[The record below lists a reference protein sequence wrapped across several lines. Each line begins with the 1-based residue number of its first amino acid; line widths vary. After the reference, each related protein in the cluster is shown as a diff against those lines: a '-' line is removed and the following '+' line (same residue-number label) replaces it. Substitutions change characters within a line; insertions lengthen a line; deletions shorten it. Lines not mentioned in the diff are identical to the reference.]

1 MTAAAKRVFQFSS
14 PSKKRKAASAAAVL
28 TLSAVVSL
36 AAHSPAAA
44 ATPNIRT
51 SPNNVVPACVTPPR
65 LMAFLKQRNRN
76 LEPRFGAI
84 ADWYKRHGESWHVR
98 WDYAFF
104 QMALETN
111 FLTFKRGDGSW
122 GDAKPKQNNFAGLGT
137 TGGGVPGDSFPDV
150 GTGVLAQ
157 IQHLVVYSGE
167 HLANPVGPR
176 TRLKQDDIIEATGS
190 KKGRMTFADLARR
203 WAADRHYGTSIEW
216 VAGQYR
222 QAYCGGASDK
232 TLQARAAT
240 QRLPRAAALGGPAVK
255 KVAPVRTIWS
265 RDNQPA
271 AAPVRQV
278 TPELPTKASD
288 VIAREAPKEQA
299 APTAPTVAPE
309 APAAT
314 PPVPPVETPAQVEV
328 AVTETTQTEPAA
340 PVTSLNPSPAQE
352 PENLQA
358 FAFAGRMRI
367 GASDVA
373 APQQTLASADTCS
386 VVAASYGGKKT
397 LLVRGTGDTGEVRYT
412 ILTVLAGFEHS
423 MLDSYIKAHA
433 PGGASL
439 GEFES
444 KDAALARVR
453 QLCPSAA
460 GMTQTGATRAG

>member
-1 MTAAAKRVFQFSS
+1 MTAAAKRVFQVSI
-14 PSKKRKAASAAAVL
+14 PVQRCKMKSAVVVL
-28 TLSAVVSL
+28 TLSAAVSI
-36 AAHSPAAA
+36 AAHSPADA

-51 SPNNVVPACVTPPR
+51 SQNNVVPACVTPPR
-65 LMAFLKQRNRN
+65 LMAFLKQRNHN

-104 QMALETN
+104 QMAVETN

-167 HLANPVGPR
+167 HIASPVGPR

-203 WAADRHYGTSIEW
+203 WAADKHYGAAIEW
-216 VAGQYR
+216 VAGSYR
-222 QAYCGGASDK
+222 KAYCNGASDA
-232 TLQARAAT
+232 TLQAKAAT

-255 KVAPVRTIWS
+255 KTAPVRTIWS
-265 RDNQPA
+265 RDMQPA
-271 AAPVRQV
+271 APVKQV
-278 TPELPTKASD
+278 PPELPTKASD
-288 VIAREAPKEQA
+288 VIAREAPKEPA
-299 APTAPTVAPE
+299 APP
-309 APAAT
+309 T
-314 PPVPPVETPAQVEV
+314 PPAPPAVTPPTPPVETPAQVEI
-328 AVTETTQTEPAA
+328 ADAETEPAA
-340 PVTSLNPSPAQE
+340 PSATVTAEPASE
-352 PENLQA
+352 PENVRA

-367 GASDVA
+367 GAGDA
-373 APQQTLASADTCS
+373 AVQQPQAMASADTCS
-386 VVAASYGGKKT
+386 VVAASYGGEKT
-397 LLVRGTGDTGEVRYT
+397 LLVRGTGSSGEVRYT

-444 KDAALARVR
+444 RDAALARAR
-453 QLCPSAA
+453 QLCPNAA
-460 GMTQTGATRAG
+460 GMTQTSATRAG